1 MFYRNIALYQ
11 WKHAFSDPNPS
22 AMTLSDV
29 QSALSSVSELVF
41 VLPDGTR
48 VPPHFHVTEVGQVDK
63 YFVDCGDQVRK
74 TGWINFQLF
83 TATDVDHRLSV
94 EKFGRILSGSIR
106 ALQLNPTF
114 SVEVEYQGRTV
125 ETYAL
130 DFADGVFY
138 LRPKHTDCLAKD
150 HCGIPGLAN
159 DADAVS
165 ASDDAASAPAAA
177 LNRPWTPKATSCAPG
192 SGCC

>member
-1 MFYRNIALYQ
+1 MPFLT
-11 WKHAFSDPNPS
+11 KTPP

-29 QSALSSVSELVF
+29 QSALTSVSELVF

-63 YFVDCGDQVRK
+63 YFVDCGDHVRK
-74 TGWINFQLF
+74 MGWINFQLF

-138 LRPKHTDCLAKD
+138 LHAKHTDCLAKD

-159 DADAVS
+159 NAEAVS
-165 ASDDAASAPAAA
+165 ASDNAASDDAASAPAAA

>member
-1 MFYRNIALYQ
+1 
-11 WKHAFSDPNPS
+11 
-22 AMTLSDV
+22 
-29 QSALSSVSELVF
+29 
-41 VLPDGTR
+41 
-48 VPPHFHVTEVGQVDK
+48 
-63 YFVDCGDQVRK
+63 
-74 TGWINFQLF
+74 
-83 TATDVDHRLSV
+83 
-94 EKFGRILSGSIR
+94 
-106 ALQLNPTF
+106 LQLNPTF

-138 LRPKHTDCLAKD
+138 LRAKHTDCLAKD

-159 DADAVS
+159 SAEAVS
-165 ASDDAASAPAAA
+165 ASDNAASDDAASAPAASAPAAA

>member
-1 MFYRNIALYQ
+1 
-11 WKHAFSDPNPS
+11 
-22 AMTLSDV
+22 MTLSDV
-29 QSALSSVSELVF
+29 QSALTSLSELVF

-114 SVEVEYQGRTV
+114 SVEVEYQGNELRAGVGVLLNGWINQNPRKT
-125 ETYAL
+125 
-130 DFADGVFY
+130 DG
-138 LRPKHTDCLAKD
+138 L
-150 HCGIPGLAN
+150 
-159 DADAVS
+159 S
-165 ASDDAASAPAAA
+165 AQK
-177 LNRPWTPKATSCAPG
+177 RIH
-192 SGCC
+192 